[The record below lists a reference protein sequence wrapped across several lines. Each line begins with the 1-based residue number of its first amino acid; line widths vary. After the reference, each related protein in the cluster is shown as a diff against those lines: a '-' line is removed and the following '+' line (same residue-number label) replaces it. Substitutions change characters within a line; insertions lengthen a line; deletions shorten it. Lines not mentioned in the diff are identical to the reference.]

1 MSNGLRKLVVWAA
14 LVASAGLATS
24 AQAQS
29 QQTPTKEAPPFPL
42 PQYQMREPQQSSQQ
56 PSQQSNMSTVRDRIS
71 AAIERVQG
79 ACRKELTNFCGNVTP
94 GEGRLLLCMQAH
106 EDKLSNQCELALFEA
121 SRNIEQTVHRVE
133 RIAEACW
140 NDIQAHCASG
150 GSVGRCV
157 IDKSASLSP
166 SCRAVVAAV
175 QQQGLQAS
183 QPSQQQQRLALTG
196 RPIFSSDGV
205 RLGHVTDVRTTSDG
219 NVQMIQAEFG
229 GMLGLGTTSVLI
241 TADEFEQMPDRL
253 QLKMESNQVWS
264 AIQGQKR

>member
-1 MSNGLRKLVVWAA
+1 MSNGLRDLVLWAA
-14 LVASAGLATS
+14 LVASAGLATP
-24 AQAQS
+24 AQS
-29 QQTPTKEAPPFPL
+29 QSQQIPTKEAPPFPL
-42 PQYQMREPQQSSQQ
+42 PQFQTREPQQSN
-56 PSQQSNMSTVRDRIS
+56 QQSSMPTTQDRIS

-79 ACRKELTNFCGNVTP
+79 ACREELKSFCSTVTP
-94 GEGRLLLCMQAH
+94 GQGRLLLCMQAH
-106 EDKLSNQCELALFEA
+106 EDKLGNQCELALFDA
-121 SRNIEQTVHRVE
+121 SRNIEQAAHRVE

-175 QQQGLQAS
+175 QQQQSPQAT
-183 QPSQQQQRLALTG
+183 QQQPGLTG

-205 RLGHVTDVRTTSDG
+205 RLGHVTDVRLASDG

-229 GMLGLGTTSVLI
+229 GMLGLGTTPVLI
-241 TADEFEQMPDRL
+241 SADEFEQRSDRL
-253 QLKMESNQVWS
+253 QLKMDSSQVWS
-264 AIQGQKR
+264 AMQGQKQ